1 MSDVSESV
9 EIVTR
14 EEIEEKQAA
23 TVDEAL
29 RGVSGVTVNRAASV
43 DPWQWVRIRGAN
55 ADQVLILVD
64 GVEINNPYS
73 GITPP
78 QYIQTEGIERIEVLK
93 GSHSALYG
101 TAAIGGV
108 INIITRE
115 GKEKPETD
123 ISVKGGNYETSTG
136 SFFHAAKRD
145 DLSYS
150 IGYSGFATESNED
163 IGPFSGNTVSGKAR
177 YKVGKYSYLQLNSF
191 YWDYAKKDGLA
202 CCGFDDTG
210 AWLQLMQPDR
220 SVYKEHDWLNSV
232 QFSQYPSASWDYN
245 LRYSRYDFRSDKDLI
260 GDSDLLYP
268 LKIDSENTGSRDIIE
283 ARTNVYPY
291 EGDILSVGV
300 QYREERLSTSEFSNM
315 DSFGTAAAHEQPS
328 IDSLRHSRAAYIQN
342 ILTLQDRLTVSAGAR
357 VEDGLGYGDDV
368 LPRVSASYS
377 FPSTSTKIKGAYGKG
392 IKAPS
397 LFQLFDSLEGNK
409 DLKPERSESW
419 EATIEQTIDRYKL
432 EVTYF
437 HMDFKN
443 LITWTDDLSDISF
456 RNIGDAWA
464 KGVET
469 QATARDVLKGLD
481 LNVVYTYLET
491 RDEDK
496 DEPLRF
502 RPMNDLYID
511 VTYRG
516 IKRLTLD
523 ASVEF
528 AGPSFN
534 PYSFMKDVDGNQVS
548 DKNPSYQVVNLAAS
562 YLIPHPKVD
571 RLELQFKVNNLFN
584 ESYTEIPDIKAEGIK
599 FLAGVRVG
607 F

>member
-1 MSDVSESV
+1 MGDVSESV

-14 EEIEEKQAA
+14 EDIEEKQAA
-23 TVDEAL
+23 TADEAL
-29 RGVSGVTVNRAASV
+29 KGVSGVTVNRAASA

-73 GITPP
+73 YITPP
-78 QYIQTEGIERIEVLK
+78 QYIQTEGIERMEVLK

-101 TAAIGGV
+101 SEAIGGV

-115 GKEKPETD
+115 GTERPETD
-123 ISVKGGNYETSTG
+123 ISAKGGNYDTSTG

-150 IGYSGFATESNED
+150 IGYSGFNTESNED
-163 IGPFSGNTVSGKAR
+163 IGPFSGNTVSGKAE
-177 YKVGKYSYLQLNSF
+177 YKVGKYSYLRLNSF
-191 YWDYAKKDGLA
+191 YWDYVKKDGIT
-202 CCGFDDTG
+202 CCGFDSTM
-210 AWLQLMQPDR
+210 APVQLMFPDR
-220 SVYKEHDWLNSV
+220 SVYKEYDWLNSI

-245 LRYSRYDFRSDKDLI
+245 VRYSRYDFRSDKDLI
-260 GDSDLLYP
+260 GDSDLPFP

-283 ARTNVYPY
+283 ARTNAYPY

-300 QYREERLSTSEFSNM
+300 QYREERLSTSEFSNV

-342 ILTLQDRLTVSAGAR
+342 ILTLRDRLTVSAGAR
-357 VEDGLGYGDDV
+357 VEDGFGYGDDV
-368 LPRVSASYS
+368 LPRVSASYKLAEG
-377 FPSTSTKIKGAYGKG
+377 TKIKGAYGKG
-392 IKAPS
+392 IKAPT
-397 LFQLFDSLEGNK
+397 LFQLFDPLEGNK

-419 EATIEQTIDRYKL
+419 EATIEQTVDRYKL

-437 HMDFKN
+437 RIDFKD
-443 LITWTDDLSDISF
+443 LITWSDDPSDLSF
-456 RNIGDAWA
+456 RNIGDAWT

-469 QATARDVLKGLD
+469 ETTAREVLKGLD
-481 LNVVYTYLET
+481 LNIVYTYLET

-511 VTYRG
+511 AVYRG

-528 AGPSFN
+528 VGPSFN

-548 DKNPSYQVVNLAAS
+548 DKNPSYHVANLAAS

-571 RLELQFKVNNLFN
+571 RLELQLKVNNLFN
-584 ESYTEIPDIKAEGIK
+584 ESYTEIPEIEAEGIN